1 MALTETRPETD
12 APEAAVAAATT
23 PAPVLE
29 RLLSTGDHKVIGRLW
44 IGFGALFLLAGLAVG
59 AVGAFEQ
66 ADLGSFSIVDDG
78 VEFVQAQAAVRD
90 LIVLGGLI
98 PLALGVAT
106 MIVPLQVGASSI
118 AFARG
123 AAGAFWTWLLSTG
136 VMAAAYLMNGGPGGG
151 VADAV
156 ELWTLTQIAV
166 IASLVWG
173 MICVATTVMGARTT
187 GMRFEWV
194 PASSWGF
201 FVYAIGGILMLP
213 LVAAQLML
221 GYLDVR
227 FGYLP
232 TQIDRL
238 SLLGALD
245 TLTHP
250 PVVYWLALPV
260 LGVAVDAIVTHT
272 GVTLRYPKVVLGAIG
287 VFGVL
292 SMAAE
297 VLVWNGRGRPIAFDN
312 GLLVVATLAA
322 VLPILAT
329 LALAGEALKRGKPA
343 MRTPLIA
350 GLLSGLLLLA
360 AAAVALLGLVAPIV
374 SFIETVGDTS
384 IDLPDGFSLAGTTF
398 ASGILGLVV
407 AAGVCGAV
415 AAVNQWGHKIWGRQ
429 ADGRLGSLA
438 ALVAALGGVV
448 WGASMVAAGFVGQ
461 DRAMSALTEA
471 PEDGVEALNA
481 AAGAGMALLA
491 VSGVLLLVSVLL
503 PSLGFG
509 SQAEPFRGLTLEWLA
524 PSPAPLSNFDAAPVV
539 TSPYPALDAT
549 DDGGAQ

>member
-12 APEAAVAAATT
+12 APEAAVAEAT

-44 IGFGALFLLAGLAVG
+44 IGFGALFLLAGLVVG

-66 ADLGSFSIVDDG
+66 ADLGSFDIVDDG
-78 VEFVQAQAAVRD
+78 IEFVQAQSAVRD

-98 PLALGVAT
+98 PLAIGVAT

-123 AAGAFWTWLLSTG
+123 AAGAFWTWLFCTG
-136 VMAAAYLMNGGPGGG
+136 VMAASYLMNGGPGGG
-151 VADAV
+151 VGDAV
-156 ELWTLTQIAV
+156 QLWTLTQIAV
-166 IASLVWG
+166 IAALVWG
-173 MICVATTVMGARTT
+173 LICVATTVMGARAT
-187 GMRFEWV
+187 GMRFEWI

-232 TQIDRL
+232 TQESRL
-238 SLLGALD
+238 TLLGALD
-245 TLTHP
+245 TLTHA

-272 GVTLRYPKVVLGAIG
+272 GVTLRFPKVVLGAIG

-343 MRTPLIA
+343 MRTPLVA

-360 AAAVALLGLVAPIV
+360 AAAVALLGLVHPIV
-374 SFIETVGDTS
+374 SFIETAGDTS
-384 IDLPDGFSLAGTTF
+384 IDLPDGFALAGTTF

-407 AAGVCGAV
+407 AASVCGAV

-429 ADGRLGSLA
+429 VDGRLGILA

-448 WGASMVAAGFVGQ
+448 WAASMVASGFAGQGR
-461 DRAMSALTEA
+461 DLSALSEA
-471 PEDGVEALNA
+471 VDGAEAYNA

-503 PSLGFG
+503 PSIGLG